1 ASALGNVY
9 LRRGEIDRAEPL
21 VLLALEL
28 ARTTHGAGS
37 EREFAALND
46 LAIAWRA
53 RKQFEKARLLFE
65 QALAG
70 RREVNGPAHAMTLS
84 TQNNLAYCEM
94 DLEHHAVAV
103 ELMADAL
110 EKSRAAHGER
120 DEQTVLFEVSYGIL
134 LIGAKDLERAAP
146 QAERARKL
154 ALEVLG
160 PKHPNTLSSLGNL
173 ARLHEQRGEFDK
185 AIAVGREF
193 LAGCREVYGP
203 AHPQTLTGALN
214 VATYC
219 RKGGKVA
226 EEGEAR
232 RLHLELCRAARGAD
246 DPDALRA
253 LHNLGVWQQGAGQLD
268 EARVTLGEALAARR
282 RVLGDAHAN
291 TLTTQTQLA
300 QVEEK
305 AGHTAVALELARAAL
320 AATAEADASHAKR
333 KELVERLEA
342 AVVK

>member
-1 ASALGNVY
+1 L
-9 LRRGEIDRAEPL
+9 
-21 VLLALEL
+21 
-28 ARTTHGAGS
+28 
-37 EREFAALND
+37 
-46 LAIAWRA
+46 
-53 RKQFEKARLLFE
+53 
-65 QALAG
+65 
-70 RREVNGPAHAMTLS
+70 NGPAHEKTLS
-84 TQNNLAYCEM
+84 AQNNLAYCEM
-94 DLEHHAVAV
+94 DLEHHARAV

-110 EKSRAAHGER
+110 ERSRAAHGER
-120 DEQTVLFEVSYGIL
+120 DEQTVLFEVSYGIV
-134 LIGAKDLERAAP
+134 LIGAKELERAAP
-146 QAERARKL
+146 QAQRARAL

-160 PKHPNTLSSLGNL
+160 PKHPNTLSSIGNL
-173 ARLHEQRGEFDK
+173 ARVHELRGEHDL
-185 AIAVGREF
+185 AIEANREF

-203 AHPQTLTGALN
+203 AHPQTLTAALN
-214 VATYC
+214 VATCC

-253 LHNLGVWQQGAGQLD
+253 LHNLGVWQQGAGLLD
-268 EARVTLGEALAARR
+268 EARATLSEALAARR

-320 AATAEADASHAKR
+320 AATNESDASHAKR

-342 AVVK
+342 ATK